1 MLCSGDH
8 FPHLL
13 GMLVLQI
20 TLLLCINNV
29 NSLNVDDYVNSMRR
43 PQLPG
48 SVLWTGTTR
57 MFQTCSSLCHHY
69 TGCRSVHYR
78 HVTGTCTL
86 LAAVGNPLSV
96 SFQSTHACKS
106 AVCDNGQFCV
116 PVESARKHICI
127 KSEGRP
133 STIIQSSRGTSI
145 TTQSPGGTSTTTQSP
160 GGTSTTQS
168 PGGPSKTTQSPGG
181 TSTTTQSPGGT
192 SPTTQ
197 SPGGRSTATQS
208 PGGISPTTQSPR
220 GTSTTTQSPG
230 GTSTTTQSP
239 GGPSTTTQS
248 PGGTSTTTLSPG
260 GTSPTT
266 QSPGGTSPTTQSPGG
281 TSPTTQSPGGTSPTT
296 QSPGGTST
304 ATQSTFSS
312 DGESTVGP
320 AESSGGVSS
329 GSSSGGTSDGPAT
342 GTSYIYT
349 YRHVTMSWDDAR
361 VECKKDGG
369 DLMSF
374 DTPEKLMA
382 LEDYFVTYRQSHSVY
397 NSVWVGVR
405 KNTMDGLFYWAS
417 SNVLGST
424 VTWASGH
431 PSSRTTWQCGYTSPF
446 ENFVMRTY
454 LCSHSLAFI
463 CETSG
468 Q

>member
-29 NSLNVDDYVNSMRR
+29 NSLNVVDYVNSMRR

-69 TGCRSVHYR
+69 TGCGSVHYR

-86 LAAVGNPLSV
+86 LAAVENPLSV

-116 PVESARKHICI
+116 PVESGRKHICI
-127 KSEGRP
+127 KSEGGP
-133 STIIQSSRGTSI
+133 S
-145 TTQSPGGTSTTTQSP
+145 P
-160 GGTSTTQS
+160 TTQS
-168 PGGPSKTTQSPGG
+168 PGGPS
-181 TSTTTQSPGGT
+181 
-192 SPTTQ
+192 
-197 SPGGRSTATQS
+197 A
-208 PGGISPTTQSPR
+208 
-220 GTSTTTQSPG
+220 
-230 GTSTTTQSP
+230 TTQSP

-248 PGGTSTTTLSPG
+248 PGGPSQTTQSPG
-260 GTSPTT
+260 GLSPTTQSPGGPSPTTQSPGGPSPTT
-266 QSPGGTSPTTQSPGG
+266 QSPGGTSLTTQSPGG
-281 TSPTTQSPGGTSPTT
+281 PSPTTQSPGGPSPTT

-304 ATQSTFSS
+304 TTQSTFSS

-329 GSSSGGTSDGPAT
+329 GSSSGGTSDGTAT

-349 YRHVTMSWDDAR
+349 YHHVTMSWDDAR

-369 DLMSF
+369 DLLSF

-382 LEDYFVTYRQSHSVY
+382 LKDYFATYRQSHSVY

-431 PSSRTTWQCGYTSPF
+431 PSSITTRQCGYTSPF
-446 ENFVMRTY
+446 ENFVMRS
-454 LCSHSLAFI
+454 LQCSYSLAFI